1 MRVVQKVY
9 QIECR
14 YKPHYVLCYVVL
26 CVCLQL
32 TYGNVSP
39 ANLLQCA
46 RQPVVVYLPAMSLQ
60 PVLERR
66 ATGGLL
72 V

>member
-1 MRVVQKVY
+1 MQVQTT
-9 QIECR
+9 
-14 YKPHYVLCYVVL
+14 LCVVL
-26 CVCLQL
+26 CCVVFVQL